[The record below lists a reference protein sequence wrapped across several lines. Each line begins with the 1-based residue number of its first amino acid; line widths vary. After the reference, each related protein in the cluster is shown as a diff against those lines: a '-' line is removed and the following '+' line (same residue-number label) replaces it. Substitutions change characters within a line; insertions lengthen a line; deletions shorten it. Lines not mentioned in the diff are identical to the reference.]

1 MKRIGLIAALALLAP
16 VVLTSCQKK
25 DFVCT
30 CQSTDA
36 LGNTST
42 ETYPLTNQ
50 TRGDAIEN
58 CENFEADNSWVTRN
72 CNI

>member
-1 MKRIGLIAALALLAP
+1 MKRTGLIVALALLMP
-16 VVLTSCQKK
+16 VLFTSCKK

-42 ETYPLTNQ
+42 ETYPLTDQ
-50 TRGDAIEN
+50 TRADADDA
-58 CENFEADNSWVTRN
+58 CEAFESDNFWATRN
-72 CNI
+72 CHL